1 LFCRKYIS
9 NGGIRIL
16 VVTFILVSYDDHY
29 VIAYKKYSKDLPS
42 HFIQLFFNENYG
54 LSVFATNNR
63 SFDNFYKNIDKRDFT
78 YFN

>member
-1 LFCRKYIS
+1 MIIKLLLIKNIPNF
-9 NGGIRIL
+9 
-16 VVTFILVSYDDHY
+16 
-29 VIAYKKYSKDLPS
+29 PS